1 MPIASLSRF
10 TVPISGS
17 QASTTQGLLMPKLK
31 YRFRVTLDSFGV
43 PGQPSTELTKQVM
56 NVSRPE
62 VSFEEIKLPVYNS
75 TVKLL
80 GKHNFADAKLTIRDD
95 ASGIVSRKVGEQL
108 QKQFDFFEQSG
119 AASGIDYKFR
129 MRVEILDGGNGAF
142 EPVTLESFEFL
153 GCFIKQATYQGG
165 DYNDATNPMDIA
177 LTITYD
183 NAIQLDAP
191 GGAASGIGIDVGRVV
206 RPAGAQG
213 LSTGG

>member
-43 PGQPSTELTKQVM
+43 PGQPTTELTKQVM

-80 GKHNFADAKLTIRDD
+80 AKNIFAIPKLIFL
-95 ASGIVSRKVGEQL
+95 IVAVGFVSVKEVEKL
-108 QKQFDFFEQSG
+108 QKQFDFFEQAS
-119 AASGIDYKFR
+119 AASGIDYKFTSR
-129 MRVEILDGGNGAF
+129 IEMLDGGNGASTPNVLETF
-142 EPVTLESFEFL
+142 ELYGCYLESTNYNTL
-153 GCFIKQATYQGG
+153 NYATSE
-165 DYNDATNPMDIA
+165 DVTIA
-177 LTITYD
+177 LTIRYD
-183 NAIQLDAP
+183 NAIQSPQGTGIGTAVGRTINTAITG
-191 GGAASGIGIDVGRVV
+191 GGAI
-206 RPAGAQG
+206 
-213 LSTGG
+213 

>member
-10 TVPISGS
+10 TVPLSGRQDS
-17 QASTTQGLLMPKLK
+17 SSQGLLMPKLK

-43 PGQPSTELTKQVM
+43 GGVQSTELTKQVM
-56 NVSRPE
+56 NVTRPE
-62 VSFEEIKLPVYNS
+62 VTFDEIKLPVYNS
-75 TVKLL
+75 TVKIL
-80 GKHNFADAKLTIRDD
+80 GKHTFANAKLTVRDD
-95 ASGIVSRKVGEQL
+95 ASGVVSRKVGEQL

-153 GCFIKQATYQGG
+153 GCFIQGATYQGG
-165 DYNDATNPMDIA
+165 DYSDATNPMDIA
-177 LTITYD
+177 LTISYD

-191 GGAASGIGIDVGRVV
+191 GGAASGIGLDVGRVV

-213 LSTGG
+213 LATG

>member
-10 TVPISGS
+10 TVPLSGS
-17 QASTTQGLLMPKLK
+17 QAASTQGLLMPKLK

-43 PGQPSTELTKQVM
+43 AGTPTTELTKQVM

-95 ASGIVSRKVGEQL
+95 ASGVVSRKVGEQL

-129 MRVEILDGGNGAF
+129 MRVEMLDGGNGAF

-183 NAIQLDAP
+183 NAIQLEAP

-213 LSTGG
+213 LATG

>member
-17 QASTTQGLLMPKLK
+17 QAAGSQGLLMPKLK
-31 YRFRVTLDSFGV
+31 FRFRVTLDSFGV
-43 PGQPSTELTKQVM
+43 AGTPSTELTKQVM
-56 NVSRPE
+56 NVSRPDI
-62 VSFEEIKLPVYNS
+62 SFEEIKLPVYNS
-75 TVKLL
+75 TVKIL
-80 GKHNFADAKLTIRDD
+80 GKHSFADAKLTVRDD
-95 ASGIVSRKVGEQL
+95 ASGIVSKKVGEQM

-153 GCFIKQATYQGG
+153 GCYIKQATYQGG
-165 DYNDATNPMDIA
+165 DYADATNPMDIA

-183 NAIQLDAP
+183 NAIQLEGP
-191 GGAASGIGIDVGRVV
+191 GGAASGIGLDVGRVV
-206 RPAGAQG
+206 RPYGAQG
-213 LSTGG
+213 LTTG

>member
-10 TVPISGS
+10 TVPLSGS
-17 QASTTQGLLMPKLK
+17 QAASTQGLLMPKLK

-43 PGQPSTELTKQVM
+43 AGTPSTELTKQVM

-95 ASGIVSRKVGEQL
+95 ASGVVSRKVGEQL

-129 MRVEILDGGNGAF
+129 MRVEMLDGGNGAF

-191 GGAASGIGIDVGRVV
+191 GGAASGIGLDVGRVV

-213 LSTGG
+213 LATG

>member
-10 TVPISGS
+10 TVPLSGT
-17 QASTTQGLLMPKLK
+17 QAATTQGLLMPKLK

-43 PGQPSTELTKQVM
+43 GGTPSTELTKQVM

-95 ASGIVSRKVGEQL
+95 ASGVVSRKVGEQL

-119 AASGIDYKFR
+119 AASCIDYKFR
-129 MRVEILDGGNGAF
+129 MRVEMLDGGNGAF

-165 DYNDATNPMDIA
+165 DYADATNPMDIA

-191 GGAASGIGIDVGRVV
+191 GGAASGIGLDVGRVV

-213 LSTGG
+213 LATG